1 MTPEQNKANPPLSR
15 IELAELKEL
24 IVASSDRSLLSSES
38 ERLQQMLA
46 ASREARSVYMS
57 YRQLDANLD
66 WKVRGNQ
73 SVDAVV
79 ESSRRAANLAKE
91 LNLIDDRD
99 RLAITRKRSLSVF
112 ALAAALCCVAA
123 SIVWLWPRSA
133 DHAAEMTVSGTTV
146 LAKVVQLSTDCSWF
160 VENRRGDGDT
170 VFAGDKVRLI
180 RGQLRMDFACGAT
193 VTMRSPAALEIIS
206 PMKTR
211 AVLGT
216 LKAHVGK
223 GAEGFTVETPRT
235 TVVDLGT
242 DFGVDVSR
250 HGSTDVVV
258 FNGAVDLHSEGIN
271 GLSESQRLSAGE
283 GVRVSGEGTASRIVS
298 ILDSQ
303 FSVAEARRG
312 RDRTPVISEVRDN
325 VRRGESWKYYEIVH
339 GGLREDAKAFVDREH
354 EWNGVTSAGIP
365 RYLLG
370 ADYVKTFNDD
380 KLNREVEIR
389 LAISRAAIV
398 YVLLDK
404 RSPVPDW
411 LRDRFF
417 NTGDE
422 IGLDGGKYSR
432 FGERKF
438 TATGAGKSID
448 DVFSIWRLDVPR
460 AATVT
465 LGAIQPGGEAHN
477 MFGIVAVPMES
488 RSRDDFGGIATNPT
502 KESSP
507 LVKGS
512 NGELSADGMIERA
525 NDCDVFRFDWKG
537 GVAEVNCRTNGYTTL
552 DPIVS
557 IYDPNEKLIGYA
569 RATRQ
574 KRERATVKMNLPAGT
589 FYAAI
594 TGSDEVGEVGY
605 YHLDVKPAKGDIP
618 APLATS
624 SSFVVRATPA
634 DHSIKLSW
642 DAVPAAKSYVVERS
656 YDAVNFETI
665 AKSSTSSI
673 ETALEPGTTCIY
685 RVKAEAAG
693 IPASAPL
700 LARAPAAAVS
710 RLQTFG
716 CSPESIV
723 LEWSDVMGEQGYQVE
738 RSQNGEPFVNV
749 ATVPRN
755 ACGYRDTTVAPN
767 SRYAYRVITLDP
779 ASTNAVSRSISA
791 MSGVAGL
798 SAVAR
803 GNDQV
808 ELTWKASYPQARL
821 YIERATGAPDLFL
834 TIGAV
839 NGEAGSFIDR
849 SVHAGEQPRY
859 RVVAV
864 EDRIE
869 STETRS
875 EQVDSVRLPDWVAKE
890 DFFALRFIGKIN
902 VPKRGKFSFF
912 LNSDDGSRLF
922 IDGSMVANNDERHSE
937 QMVAGFAQLKAGLHD
952 LEVQYFQHDGN
963 KKLEL
968 LWAGAGV
975 PYSEVSKEN
984 LTSLVCRRYSGKW
997 WRLPFDRSCA
1007 ISDVVEVKKPF
1018 ESGAASQNS
1027 GIQPLEKI
1035 Q

>member
-1 MTPEQNKANPPLSR
+1 M
-15 IELAELKEL
+15 KEL
-24 IVASSDRSLLSSES
+24 
-38 ERLQQMLA
+38 Q
-46 ASREARSVYMS
+46 
-57 YRQLDANLD
+57 
-66 WKVRGNQ
+66 
-73 SVDAVV
+73 
-79 ESSRRAANLAKE
+79 
-91 LNLIDDRD
+91 LIDETDRP
-99 RLAITRKRSLSVF
+99 AITRPRVISLF
-112 ALAAALCCVAA
+112 ALAASLCFVAA
-123 SIVWLWPRSA
+123 SIAWFWLRSA
-133 DHAAEMTVSGTTV
+133 DRAAEMAAGETTV
-146 LAKVVQLSTDCSWF
+146 LAKVVQLSKDCSWF
-160 VENRRGDGDT
+160 VENRRGDDDT
-170 VFAGDKVRLI
+170 IFAGDKIRLT

-211 AVLGT
+211 AVFGT
-216 LKAHVGK
+216 LTAHVGK

-271 GLSESQRLSAGE
+271 GLSERQRLSAGE

-298 ILDSQ
+298 IHDSQ
-303 FSVAEARRG
+303 FSMAEARRG

-339 GGLREDAKAFVDREH
+339 GGLREEAKAFVDREH
-354 EWNGVTSAGIP
+354 EWNGVSASGIP
-365 RYLLG
+365 SYLLG

-380 KLNREVEIR
+380 KINREVEIR
-389 LAISRAAIV
+389 LAISRPATV
-398 YVLLDK
+398 YILLDK

-411 LRDRFF
+411 LRARFF

-438 TATGAGKSID
+438 TAAGAGKSID
-448 DVFSIWRLDVPR
+448 DVFTIWRLDVPR
-460 AATVT
+460 SDTVT
-465 LGAIQPGGEAHN
+465 LGAIQPGGETHN

-488 RSRDDFGGIATNPT
+488 RGRRDDFVGLAASPT

-507 LVKGS
+507 FVKGS
-512 NGELSADGMIERA
+512 NGELSAEGKIERA
-525 NDCDVFRFDWKG
+525 NDTDVFRFDWTG
-537 GVAEVNCRTNGYTTL
+537 GVAEVTCRTSGYTTL
-552 DPIVS
+552 DPVVS
-557 IYDPNEKLIGYA
+557 VYDTNENLIGYA

-589 FYAAI
+589 FYAAVA
-594 TGSDEVGEVGY
+594 GSDEIGEVGY
-605 YHLDVKPAKGDIP
+605 YHLDIKQAKGNVP
-618 APLATS
+618 APLPAS
-624 SSFVVRATPA
+624 PSFVVRAMPA

-656 YDAVNFETI
+656 SDAVNFETI
-665 AKSSTSSI
+665 ATPSTSSI
-673 ETALEPGTTCIY
+673 QTALEPGTTCIY
-685 RVKAEAAG
+685 RVRAEAAG
-693 IPASAPL
+693 TPASAPL
-700 LARAPAAAVS
+700 LARAPASAVS

-716 CSPESIV
+716 SSPRSIV
-723 LEWSDVMGEQGYQVE
+723 LEWSDVMGEHGYQVE
-738 RSQNGEPFVNV
+738 RSHNGGPFVTV
-749 ATVPRN
+749 STVPRN
-755 ACGYRDTTVAPN
+755 ACGYRDTSVEIS
-767 SRYAYRVITLDP
+767 SRYAYRITTLNST
-779 ASTNAVSRSISA
+779 STNAVSRSISA

-821 YIERATGAPDLFL
+821 FIERATAAPDSFI

-839 NGEAGSFIDR
+839 NGEAGTFIDR
-849 SVHAGEQPRY
+849 SVHVGELPRY

-864 EDRIE
+864 EDKTE
-869 STETRS
+869 STETRA
-875 EQVDSVRLPDWVAKE
+875 EQVDNVRLPDWAAKE

-902 VPKRGKFSFF
+902 VPKRGKFNFF

-922 IDGSMVANNDERHSE
+922 IDGSLVANNDERHSE
-937 QMVAGFAQLKAGLHD
+937 QTVVGTIRLEAGLHD

-975 PYSEVSKEN
+975 TYSEVPPAN
-984 LTSLVCRRYSGKW
+984 LPSLVCRQYSGKW

-1018 ESGAASQNS
+1018 DSGAASQNS
-1027 GIQPLEKI
+1027 AVQPSEKI